1 MRIAVM
7 GAGAVGGYFGGVL
20 ANQGEDVVLIA
31 RGAHGNAISENGLQV
46 DSHWGNFNVKV
57 NVTDDPATVGEV
69 DLIRSVEAAG
79 GRVRIAAH
87 HDRLPVA
94 DGGRCRRG
102 AQRIAQLAGVLAD
115 GRDVGGDTEDLR
127 HIDVEVS
134 HH

>member
-1 MRIAVM
+1 M

-69 DLIRSVEAAG
+69 DLILHCTKLYSSAEA
-79 GRVRIAAH
+79 
-87 HDRLPVA
+87 LPSMK
-94 DGGRCRRG
+94 GM
-102 AQRIAQLAGVLAD
+102 
-115 GRDVGGDTEDLR
+115 VGDNTTILT
-127 HIDVEVS
+127 IQ
-134 HH
+134 